1 MSDAPRPR
9 LSCEC
14 LHACSGCEVA
24 LLNSGELFLGLLER
38 VDIVHFPLLMDHK
51 YQGGAEQGLDLPQAE
66 IGLVSGGVASAEH
79 LRVLRAMRGQCR
91 TLVAFGT
98 CATHGGIPAL
108 RNQWT
113 VDQAFRTIL
122 SIDTDERSGEFSSS
136 FASPLDRVYSIDE
149 QVEVD
154 LVLPGCPPLPETI
167 VEAIGVLAAGE
178 RPQTTEKS
186 VCEHCGALRSGTHHL
201 MSRRFLANVAT
212 DPGEPIGSMRC
223 LLEQGLLCMGPVTA
237 GGCGGGATPLC
248 IQARV
253 PCRGCYGPVRASGN
267 QLLDMLNIL
276 ASKGI
281 DHRAIVDRRSLL
293 RFSGAHGLLKPPT
306 RRDGP
311 LR

>member
-9 LSCEC
+9 LSCEW

-24 LLNSGELFLGLLER
+24 LLNGGGLFLDLLER

-51 YQGGAEQGLDLPQAE
+51 YQDQSGEGLDLPQAE

-91 TLVAFGT
+91 TLVAVGA

-108 RNQWT
+108 RNQWP
-113 VDQAFRTIL
+113 VDQALRTVL
-122 SIDTDERSGEFSSS
+122 SIDAAERSSEFSSL
-136 FASPLDRVYSIDE
+136 FASSLDRVYSVDE
-149 QVEVD
+149 QVKVD
-154 LVLPGCPPLPETI
+154 LMLPGCPPRPETI
-167 VEAIGVLAAGE
+167 VEAIDALAAGE
-178 RPQTTEKS
+178 RPQGTEKS
-186 VCEHCGALRSGTHHL
+186 VCEHCGALRAGVYQSTV
-201 MSRRFLANVAT
+201 RRFMANAAT
-212 DPGEPIGSMRC
+212 DPEEPIDSMQC

-237 GGCGGGATPLC
+237 GGCGGGETPLC

-253 PCRGCYGPVRASGN
+253 PCQGCYGPVRRGGN

-306 RRDGP
+306 RR
-311 LR
+311 